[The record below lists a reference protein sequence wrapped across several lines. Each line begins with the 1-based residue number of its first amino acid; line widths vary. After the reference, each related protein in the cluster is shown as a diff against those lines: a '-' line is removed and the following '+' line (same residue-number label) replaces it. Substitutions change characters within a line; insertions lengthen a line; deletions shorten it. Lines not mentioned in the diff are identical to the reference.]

1 MKFLCLLLIFLP
13 AVLTFGQVVPTTP
26 TKFTTRSLGSSA
38 TGSGMSSA
46 SAGASVTKPEPV
58 VRTITYLTLS
68 GARQWTSTDGKPLVA
83 KLIAFEDI
91 VVETKGA
98 PASPAAAP
106 TLPAKVTVVR
116 DGKVRLFA
124 NNKAYELAVDRLSA
138 PDREFIETVQRAVV
152 AKPIA
157 EPAPAA
163 R

>member
-1 MKFLCLLLIFLP
+1 MIFPTAL
-13 AVLTFGQVVPTTP
+13 AIGQVVPSTP
-26 TKFTTRSLGSSA
+26 TKFTTRSLGAST

-46 SAGASVTKPEPV
+46 SAGASVAKPEPL

-68 GARQWTSTDGKPLVA
+68 GARQWTSADGKPLVA
-83 KLIAFEDI
+83 KLIAFEDV

-98 PASPAAAP
+98 PATPAAAP

-116 DGKVRLFA
+116 DGKIRLFA